1 MIDVQ
6 SMQDS
11 VSANALAYKRPC
23 AKIWH
28 HYCAMDS
35 LQERLIMARKAAK
48 LSQAALAK
56 LAKCGQT
63 TIASIENGRNHS
75 SSVLAR
81 VAAILNVEPLWLAEG
96 KGPQRRDW
104 PSPTPVGALHLAE
117 PEPRESIPHGYDRR
131 SALSL
136 TKDETS
142 LVEAYRIAEASTR
155 RTMLL
160 LANDVLKNLGKRL
173 ANHG

>member
-6 SMQDS
+6 SMRDS
-11 VSANALAYKRPC
+11 VSAFALVCKRPC
-23 AKIWH
+23 AEVWH
-28 HYCAMDS
+28 HHCAMDS
-35 LQERLIMARKAAK
+35 LQARLIMARKAAK

-75 SSVLAR
+75 SSILAR

-104 PSPTPVGALHLAE
+104 QSRSQVEAFKVSE
-117 PEPRESIPHGYDRR
+117 PEPSEFIANGYDRR
-131 SALSL
+131 SALIL
-136 TKDETS
+136 AQEEKL
-142 LVEAYRIAEASTR
+142 LVEAYRIADGSTR

-160 LANDVLKNLGKRL
+160 LANDVLKTLGKRV
-173 ANHG
+173 ANHS

>member
-11 VSANALAYKRPC
+11 VSANALACKRPC

-28 HYCAMDS
+28 HYCAS
-35 LQERLIMARKAAK
+35 
-48 LSQAALAK
+48 
-56 LAKCGQT
+56 
-63 TIASIENGRNHS
+63 
-75 SSVLAR
+75 
-81 VAAILNVEPLWLAEG
+81 
-96 KGPQRRDW
+96 
-104 PSPTPVGALHLAE
+104 
-117 PEPRESIPHGYDRR
+117 
-131 SALSL
+131 
-136 TKDETS
+136 
-142 LVEAYRIAEASTR
+142 AEASTR